1 MEKIKKELVNT
12 LEKLKI
18 FLNKNDTINVKGKE
32 KNE

>member
-18 FLNKNDTINVKGKE
+18 FLNKNDTINVK
-32 KNE
+32 NEEGNK